1 MAKIASIRLSAGA
14 GLFVRLVATIDRLL
28 SESARIAVRN
38 GDLPY
43 FGL

>member
-1 MAKIASIRLSAGA
+1 MSKTASLGFAPSAT
-14 GLFVRLVATIDRLL
+14 LFARLL
-28 SESARIAVRN
+28 SAIDRVLMANARIAVRN

>member
-1 MAKIASIRLSAGA
+1 MSRAASLPLASSA
-14 GLFVRLVATIDRLL
+14 GLFSRLL
-28 SESARIAVRN
+28 SAIERVLMLNAEIACRN

>member
-1 MAKIASIRLSAGA
+1 MSKTASLGFTPSAT
-14 GLFVRLVATIDRLL
+14 LFSRLL
-28 SESARIAVRN
+28 SAIDRVLMANARIAIRN

>member
-1 MAKIASIRLSAGA
+1 MSKIATLGFTPSAT
-14 GLFVRLVATIDRLL
+14 LFSRLL
-28 SESARIAVRN
+28 SAIDRVLMVNANIAVRN